1 MSSGPRVS
9 QLCWSAADPRKG
21 LSMAKKTNGPN
32 KSQAIRDYYAANPE
46 AKPKQVVEALAAQ
59 GVDVSAAFVSTIKST
74 SLTKGSRKTGAKR
87 GPRSVKAG
95 SESTTSRSSARGA
108 ASRRSEGTVSIESLV
123 KAKGLVKELGG
134 LDNAISTLEALKRLA
149 D

>member
-1 MSSGPRVS
+1 
-9 QLCWSAADPRKG
+9 
-21 LSMAKKTNGPN
+21 MAKKTNGPN
-32 KSQAIRDYYAANPE
+32 KSQAIRDYYAANPD

-74 SLTKGSRKTGAKR
+74 SLTKGSRKVGAKR

-95 SESTTSRSSARGA
+95 SESTTTSRASARETA
-108 ASRRSEGTVSIESLV
+108 ASRRGDATVSIESLV

>member
-1 MSSGPRVS
+1 
-9 QLCWSAADPRKG
+9 
-21 LSMAKKTNGPN
+21 MAKKTNGPN

-59 GVDVSAAFVSTIKST
+59 GVDVSPAFVSTIKST
-74 SLTKGSRKTGAKR
+74 SMTKGSRKTGGKR
-87 GPRSVKAG
+87 GPRAAKAG
-95 SESTTSRSSARGA
+95 TESTSRPSTRGA
-108 ASRRSEGTVSIESLV
+108 APARRSEGTVSIDSLV

>member
-1 MSSGPRVS
+1 
-9 QLCWSAADPRKG
+9 
-21 LSMAKKTNGPN
+21 MAKKTNGPN
-32 KSQAIRDYYAANPE
+32 KSQAIRDYYAANPD

-74 SLTKGSRKTGAKR
+74 SMTKGSRKTGGKR
-87 GPRSVKAG
+87 GPRAAKAG
-95 SESTTSRSSARGA
+95 TETVSRTSTRGAA

>member
-1 MSSGPRVS
+1 
-9 QLCWSAADPRKG
+9 
-21 LSMAKKTNGPN
+21 MAKKTNGPN

-74 SLTKGSRKTGAKR
+74 SLTKGTRKAGAKR
-87 GPRSVKAG
+87 GPRAAKAG
-95 SESTTSRSSARGA
+95 TESVSRPSARSA
-108 ASRRSEGTVSIESLV
+108 APARRSEGTVSIESLI
-123 KAKGLVKELGG
+123 KAKGLVNELGG

>member
-1 MSSGPRVS
+1 
-9 QLCWSAADPRKG
+9 
-21 LSMAKKTNGPN
+21 MAKKTNGPN

-87 GPRSVKAG
+87 GPRSVKAA
-95 SESTTSRSSARGA
+95 SEGTTSRSSARESA